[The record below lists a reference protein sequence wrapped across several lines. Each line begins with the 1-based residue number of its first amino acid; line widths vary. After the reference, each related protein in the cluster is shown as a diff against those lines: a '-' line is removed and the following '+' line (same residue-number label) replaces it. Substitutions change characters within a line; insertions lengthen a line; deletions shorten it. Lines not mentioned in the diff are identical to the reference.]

1 MENHLFLMGK
11 SSIDGHVRQLCW
23 NDYNKNDHEGIYS
36 PEDKQEDS
44 LKTNMVSPG
53 KLKDTNDAFSK
64 YLC

>member
-11 SSIDGHVRQLCW
+11 SSIDG